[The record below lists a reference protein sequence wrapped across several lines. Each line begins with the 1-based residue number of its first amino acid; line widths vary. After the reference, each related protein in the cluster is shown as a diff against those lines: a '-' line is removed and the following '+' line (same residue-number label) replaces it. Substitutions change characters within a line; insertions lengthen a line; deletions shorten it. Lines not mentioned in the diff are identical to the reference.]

1 MDGTLDVDWAAHW
14 RSLVEAREAQIGPAG
29 NDDWWGGCRARR
41 FAFSM
46 RGQPDWFLGFLEPWL
61 RPTGTLIDVG
71 AGTGRHAAPL
81 AERLD
86 WVTAVEPSHA
96 MRERIPPAENM
107 TVIGST
113 WMDAEPAPADLV
125 TCAHVLYPIADVV
138 PFIRKLERAARERV
152 FVVLRDA
159 PHRHPGE
166 VLPGPGRA
174 REPWLRDCF
183 MLLRQLGVAPDVT
196 LVRYPT
202 FHRYE
207 SLDQAVEECRT
218 HVGLAWDEEQGRAWL
233 DERLQPE
240 EDGSLRYEGGDM
252 ISGVLHWKPT
262 S

>member
-113 WMDAEPAPADLV
+113 WRDGARTWAWAG
-125 TCAHVLYPIADVV
+125 T
-138 PFIRKLERAARERV
+138 RSRAARGWRSASSP
-152 FVVLRDA
+152 RRTA
-159 PHRHPGE
+159 RCGT
-166 VLPGPGRA
+166 RA
-174 REPWLRDCF
+174 ETWSRGCC
-183 MLLRQLGVAPDVT
+183 T
-196 LVRYPT
+196 
-202 FHRYE
+202 
-207 SLDQAVEECRT
+207 
-218 HVGLAWDEEQGRAWL
+218 
-233 DERLQPE
+233 
-240 EDGSLRYEGGDM
+240 GSRR
-252 ISGVLHWKPT
+252 
-262 S
+262 